1 MHDVIC
7 VTNRVRTL
15 FCSDYKHMTF
25 FIFIRFVEKP
35 TYAQIAEWRKI
46 LHRLSYFLKSVDYLL
61 LEMLR
66 RLVTTAAKQLL
77 KFVETSFHAGYEE
90 VDISARSHTW
100 IFAFCFKWTLK
111 GKISSTKVCLM

>member
-1 MHDVIC
+1 M
-7 VTNRVRTL
+7 N
-15 FCSDYKHMTF
+15 F
-25 FIFIRFVEKP
+25 FMFVMFVEKP
-35 TYAQIAEWRKI
+35 TYAQVAEWRKI

-90 VDISARSHTW
+90 VNISERFHS
-100 IFAFCFKWTLK
+100 
-111 GKISSTKVCLM
+111 

>member
-1 MHDVIC
+1 M
-7 VTNRVRTL
+7 
-15 FCSDYKHMTF
+15 
-25 FIFIRFVEKP
+25 FVEKP

-46 LHRLSYFLKSVDYLL
+46 LHRLSYFLRSVDFLL

-90 VDISARSHTW
+90 VNISEQLHTW
-100 IFAFCFKWTLK
+100 IFVFCYKRAIEIGSISTMFCLVYFFSLKQMMKKW
-111 GKISSTKVCLM
+111 